1 LPTAY
6 ANLALMIKTVV
17 RRKGDLRKYSFG
29 RGLALSCSSGTKCLM
44 TRVAW
49 STVEVRSIPDIR
61 EGPSHVVDPRS
72 ADDRLWDE
80 AVIKQINAKQ
90 RKPPFWGLPI

>member
-1 LPTAY
+1 MPTAY
-6 ANLALMIKTVV
+6 ANLALMIETVV

-29 RGLALSCSSGTKCLM
+29 RGLALSCSSGTECLM

-61 EGPSHVVDPRS
+61 EGPSHVVAPRS
-72 ADDRLWDE
+72 AKGRFWDFAAIVGQASQPNDRVG
-80 AVIKQINAKQ
+80 A
-90 RKPPFWGLPI
+90 